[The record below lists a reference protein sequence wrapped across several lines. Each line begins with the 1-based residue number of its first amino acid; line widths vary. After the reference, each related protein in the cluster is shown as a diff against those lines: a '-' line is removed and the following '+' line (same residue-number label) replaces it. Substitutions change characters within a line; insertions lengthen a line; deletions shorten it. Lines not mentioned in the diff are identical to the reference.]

1 MLHVIHH
8 IISQPSATYWE
19 LAFPSWLP
27 FRGMLLTVCDGAYS
41 LVGRIRARYLTAR
54 FPNPPVRTVREA
66 FTSYGSRKRDITGR
80 VHFANSTELFPVD
93 SLTRSLATFVQF
105 PYPLPQGLR
114 HQSSSWCAR
123 LSRAQTT
130 MPYLTSQEGIGLS
143 YGSHLPTS
151 TALTILPGISRVQ
164 QIELIQGIL
173 GGVFCCPNRSL
184 RLPNLN
190 IG

>member
-1 MLHVIHH
+1 
-8 IISQPSATYWE
+8 
-19 LAFPSWLP
+19 
-27 FRGMLLTVCDGAYS
+27 
-41 LVGRIRARYLTAR
+41 
-54 FPNPPVRTVREA
+54 VRDMAHA

-164 QIELIQGIL
+164 QIELMQGIL
-173 GGVFCCPNRSL
+173 GGVFC
-184 RLPNLN
+184 LP
-190 IG
+190 